1 MEENDLKSKHW
12 EFYNPMFST
21 EHNLDM
27 AVGAIEF
34 RDKVIKN
41 LRGHLKQSDEVF
53 VTLKNLVES
62 LESASYSI
70 WQDKQRFDK
79 SLEAAKQLMGKL

>member
-41 LRGHLKQSDEVF
+41 LRNQISELRELKETVDELDQFISDSFEAHPNLDIDVEMIRSLKQ
-53 VTLKNLVES
+53 K
-62 LESASYSI
+62 
-70 WQDKQRFDK
+70 
-79 SLEAAKQLMGKL
+79 